1 VITLST
7 TTTVETTTRQ
17 IMEFPAAEIAKIL
30 RQHCNVPANATVDF
44 IVLRDDLESAQ
55 VIVETFNRETK

>member
-1 VITLST
+1 
-7 TTTVETTTRQ
+7 
-17 IMEFPAAEIAKIL
+17 MEFPAAEIAKIL